1 MNVLDQKKLLAT
13 RIIAYLNPVPANA
26 VQTLLQ
32 KSLPDLEAL
41 LDQLATQKAQGDSEE
56 EVIAYREDSRRE
68 AAFESAY
75 VHGLL
80 QISLSGKRL
89 VDCES
94 NKNML
99 ESLLNPGELPS
110 VAIYQTLALQFASR
124 FSWEV
129 PPAAK
134 TAADREAEFVKVC
147 HENQL
152 SICDANRQMF
162 KDGVALDAWA
172 GASGLERAAFQ
183 AQAAQE
189 RQTFLIKNA
198 SPQQLK
204 EEARFQ
210 SATEREIA
218 LKAESDRQHAFV
230 SQQQVGLYSI
240 LPTHN
245 EAGEVLD
252 ARYFRR
258 ISTLDYALFKKLCKK
273 FGTSQITERLRTP
286 AAPTVKFTEP
296 TQNQ

>member
-13 RIIAYLNPVPANA
+13 RIIAYLDPVPENA
-26 VQTLLQ
+26 VQTLLG
-32 KSLPDLEAL
+32 KSLQDLEVL
-41 LDQLATQKAQGDSEE
+41 LDKLATQKAQGDSEE
-56 EVIAYREDSRRE
+56 TVIQYREDSRRE

-80 QISLSGKRL
+80 QISLNGKRL

-124 FSWEV
+124 FSWEF
-129 PPAAK
+129 PPAVR
-134 TAADREAEFVKVC
+134 TAVDREAEFVSVC
-147 HENQL
+147 HENLL
-152 SICDANRQMF
+152 SLCDANRQMF
-162 KDGVALDAWA
+162 KDGVALENWA

-198 SPQQLK
+198 SPQQLR

-210 SATEREIA
+210 SATEREIF
-218 LKAESDRQHAFV
+218 LKAEADRQHAYV
-230 SQQQVGLYSI
+230 LQIQKQSGNYQE
-240 LPTHN
+240 LPSTDEN
-245 EAGEVLD
+245 GTVID
-252 ARYFRR
+252 SRY
-258 ISTLDYALFKKLCKK
+258 IKKLSTIDLPRFKAMCKRY
-273 FGTSQITERLRTP
+273 GTSSITQRLRG
-286 AAPTVKFTEP
+286 E
-296 TQNQ
+296 

>member
-1 MNVLDQKKLLAT
+1 MDQIDRKKLLAT

-26 VQTLLQ
+26 VQTLPQ

-80 QISLSGKRL
+80 QISLNGKRL

-152 SICDANRQMF
+152 SLCDANRQMF
-162 KDGVALDAWA
+162 KDGTALENWA
-172 GASGLERAAFQ
+172 GASGLERASFQ

-189 RQTFLIKNA
+189 RQTYLITTA
-198 SPQQLK
+198 SPSALRAEAAYESQVNREAAQR
-204 EEARFQ
+204 EEA
-210 SATEREIA
+210 T
-218 LKAESDRQHAFV
+218 RQHNFV
-230 SQQQVGLYSI
+230 ARQQAGLYSP

-245 EAGEVLD
+245 QAGEIMD
-252 ARYFRR
+252 SKYFRR
-258 ISTLDYALFKKLCKK
+258 LSTLNYPLFRQLVRK
-273 FGTSQITERLRTP
+273 FGTSQITERLRAP
-286 AAPTVKFTEP
+286 AAPTV
-296 TQNQ
+296 

>member
-1 MNVLDQKKLLAT
+1 MHQMDQKKLLAT

-41 LDQLATQKAQGDSEE
+41 LDRLATQKAQGDSEE

-80 QISLSGKRL
+80 QISLNGKRL

-99 ESLLNPGELPS
+99 ESLLNPEELPS

-129 PPAAK
+129 PPTAK
-134 TAADREAEFVKVC
+134 TAADREAEFVRVC

-152 SICDANRQMF
+152 SLCDANRQMF
-162 KDGVALDAWA
+162 KDGVALENWA

-189 RQTFLIKNA
+189 RQHFLIHSA

-204 EEARFQ
+204 EEAKYQ

-218 LKAESDRQHAFV
+218 IKTEADRQHQFV
-230 SQQQVGLYSI
+230 SQAQAGLYSP

-245 EAGEVLD
+245 QAGELMD
-252 ARYFRR
+252 GKYFKR
-258 ISTLDYALFKKLCKK
+258 ISTLDYQLFKAMVRKH
-273 FGTSQITERLRTP
+273 GSAQITERLRAPATP
-286 AAPTVKFTEP
+286 AV
-296 TQNQ
+296 

>member
-1 MNVLDQKKLLAT
+1 MDQKKLLAT

-56 EVIAYREDSRRE
+56 EVIAYREDSRRD

-80 QISLSGKRL
+80 QISLNGKRL

-152 SICDANRQMF
+152 SLCDANRQMF
-162 KDGVALDAWA
+162 KDGTALENWA

-189 RQTFLIKNA
+189 RQTYLIKTA
-198 SPQQLK
+198 SPTQLK
-204 EEARFQ
+204 QEAAWESKQSRAQAQSEEATRSHNFVLAQ
-210 SATEREIA
+210 QGHYPPLPATMPDTNEVIDSKFIRKLSTINYP
-218 LKAESDRQHAFV
+218 LFRSWVKKYG
-230 SQQQVGLYSI
+230 VGNLNS
-240 LPTHN
+240 
-245 EAGEVLD
+245 
-252 ARYFRR
+252 
-258 ISTLDYALFKKLCKK
+258 
-273 FGTSQITERLRTP
+273 RLRG
-286 AAPTVKFTEP
+286 E
-296 TQNQ
+296 N